1 MRAISIILLS
11 LFTFSFA
18 QKSLDNTNPCLDKMY
33 LELKEMKVNDM
44 SEREYQYF
52 MQMTQN
58 CSDYQTTSKM
68 VIPDKGWQTM
78 RKVVVGGGCLFFLW
92 VIIYAG

>member
-1 MRAISIILLS
+1 
-11 LFTFSFA
+11 
-18 QKSLDNTNPCLDKMY
+18 
-33 LELKEMKVNDM
+33 M

>member
-1 MRAISIILLS
+1 MRTLSIILLS

-18 QKSLDNTNPCLDKMY
+18 QKSSDNTNPCLDKMY

-68 VIPDKGWQTM
+68 VVPDKGWQTM
-78 RKVVVGGGCLFFLW
+78 RKVVVGGWSLFFLW
-92 VIIYAG
+92 VIFYAG